1 MKFKFTV
8 YQIMLALIGC
18 SISVTSLAQQ
28 IVVSNDNQLTQ
39 KEKEAG
45 WELLFDGK
53 TSTGWKGANKDSFPE
68 QGWEVK
74 DGVLSVLGT
83 KGGDIITEKMYGDFD
98 LKVEFRA
105 KEQEA
110 NSGIKYYVLENEYRP
125 GETLGLE
132 FQTAYSYKEGG
143 TYPGGPYPKGALGS
157 LYEIIAAEGKLIHPN
172 PIGEWNQARIIS
184 KNNKVEHW
192 LNGYKILEYK
202 RGGKAFRE
210 GVANSKFKDIKNFGE
225 VEKGHI
231 LLQDHDYFVSFKNIK
246 IRKL

>member
-8 YQIMLALIGC
+8 FQIMLTLIAC
-18 SISVTSLAQQ
+18 SISAANFAQQ
-28 IVVSNDNQLTQ
+28 AVVGKDNQITQ

-53 TSTGWKGANKDSFPE
+53 TSTGWRGANKDSFPK
-68 QGWEVK
+68 QGWEIK

-105 KEQEA
+105 NKQEA

-132 FQTAYSYKEGG
+132 FQTAYSDQSWEKLK
-143 TYPGGPYPKGALGS
+143 TNPSKGSLGS

-172 PIGEWNQARIIS
+172 PIGEWNQARIVS

-202 RGGKAFRE
+202 RGGKAYRE
-210 GVANSKFKDIKNFGE
+210 GVASSKFKDIKNFGE

-231 LLQDHDYFVSFKNIK
+231 LLQDHDCLVSFKNIK
-246 IRKL
+246 IREL

>member
-1 MKFKFTV
+1 MKCKFSV
-8 YQIMLALIGC
+8 YQAMLVLIGC

-28 IVVSNDNQLTQ
+28 IIVNNDNQLTQ

-45 WELLFDGK
+45 WTLLFDGK
-53 TSTGWKGANKDSFPE
+53 THSGWRGANKVSFPE

-98 LKVEFRA
+98 LKFEFRA
-105 KEQEA
+105 NEQGA

-125 GETLGLE
+125 GKTLGLE
-132 FQTAYSYKEGG
+132 FQTAYSDESLKKLRDN
-143 TYPGGPYPKGALGS
+143 PGSKSLGS
-157 LYEIIAAEGKLIHPN
+157 LYEILAPKGKRLYPN

-192 LNGYKILEYK
+192 LNGYKILVYK
-202 RGGKAFRE
+202 RGGKAFTE
-210 GVANSKFKDIKNFGE
+210 GVAKSKFKDIRNFGK

-231 LLQDHDYFVSFKNIK
+231 LLQDHNSFVSFRNIK
-246 IRKL
+246 IREF